1 VEERVIAKKYGT
13 KIHTVQPNFDA
24 RAMNE
29 IGFTRDHDW
38 SMDTKEFLETY
49 EQTEAHDLT
58 AAAEGEVQGDA
69 EETLLR
75 SLQDQLLAVSRGAGG
90 DSVVLVLSEQGVDY
104 PKTRHTQTTRV
115 VEGANRLYFRFT
127 IEPPLRVAV
136 YRKRS

>member
-1 VEERVIAKKYGT
+1 MRRGWVIAKKYGT
-13 KIHTVQPNFDA
+13 KIHSVQPNFDA

-38 SMDTKEFLETY
+38 SLDTNDFFETY
-49 EQTEAHDLT
+49 EQVETHELK

-69 EETLLR
+69 EESLLR
-75 SLQDQLLAVSRGAGG
+75 SLQEQLVAVSRNTG
-90 DSVVLVLSEQGVDY
+90 DDGVLLVLNEQGVDY

-127 IEPPLRVAV
+127 VE
-136 YRKRS
+136 